1 MKLRKKFK
9 NSDKSRTKIY
19 TPRECLVPTIEDGFV
34 VVYPQKESSV
44 RVLQRKGF
52 EMVKPSVSEPVAV
65 ESVKKVEVAEKV
77 GPVPNRKK
85 KLDSKASTLV
95 MTREALKSLTVKE
108 LLSIA
113 KSLNI
118 VGRHKMKEDGLIQAI
133 LIAKKGGS
141 NE

>member
-1 MKLRKKFK
+1 MKLKKKFQ

-19 TPRECLVPTIEDGFV
+19 TPRECLIPTIKDGFV
-34 VVYPQKESSV
+34 FVYPEKESSV

-85 KLDSKASTLV
+85 KLDSKAASVVLTQ
-95 MTREALKSLTVKE
+95 EALKALTVKE

-113 KSLNI
+113 KSLGV
-118 VGRHKMKEDGLIQAI
+118 VGRHRMKEDDLIQAI
-133 LIAKKGGS
+133 LIAKKDGN